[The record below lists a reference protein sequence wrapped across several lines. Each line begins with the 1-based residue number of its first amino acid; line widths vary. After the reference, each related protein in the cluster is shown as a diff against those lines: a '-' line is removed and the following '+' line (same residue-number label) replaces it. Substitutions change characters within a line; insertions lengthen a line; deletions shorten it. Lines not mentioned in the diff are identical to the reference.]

1 MDIRV
6 RYVKV
11 SNFFYLLGVL
21 RQNGKMRLAR

>member
-11 SNFFYLLGVL
+11 SNFFNLLGVL